1 MAMEFV
7 RCFYSKTSSIALLY
21 LRHKRN
27 LWEGGFMKKSKENL
41 IGRLIIVIS
50 IILTIIGYVFL
61 PKDLVVQVTPSG
73 EARYSL
79 PKILALSIP
88 FAISTLFSILY
99 MQGEPKFRRKNLI
112 LSILGIVVFIFIFLA
127 NYGG

>member
-7 RCFYSKTSSIALLY
+7 RCFYSKTSSIAFLY

-61 PKDLVVQVTPSG
+61 PKDLIVQVTPSG

>member
-1 MAMEFV
+1 
-7 RCFYSKTSSIALLY
+7 
-21 LRHKRN
+21 
-27 LWEGGFMKKSKENL
+27 MKKSKENL

-61 PKDLVVQVTPSG
+61 PKDLIVQVTPSG

-112 LSILGIVVFIFIFLA
+112 LSILGIVVFIFIFFA